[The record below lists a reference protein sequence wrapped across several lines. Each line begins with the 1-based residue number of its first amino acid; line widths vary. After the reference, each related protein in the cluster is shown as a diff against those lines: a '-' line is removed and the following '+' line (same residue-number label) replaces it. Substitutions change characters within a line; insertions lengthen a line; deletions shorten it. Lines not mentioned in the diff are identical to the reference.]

1 MNDSPFID
9 IDDRIR
15 LLGTAHVAQKSV
27 DAVAFHVT
35 EFQPTTVAVELCE
48 SRKEALTQQRR
59 LDKESL
65 LKVIKEGKAPLV
77 LIQSL
82 LAAEQRK
89 IGMNEGVQP
98 GEELLK
104 AVQVAE
110 EHELPVALVD
120 RDIQTT
126 LRRAWKNMGFR
137 EKISLFSAL
146 IFDEEEEEI
155 DLNEVLSDQDLL
167 SSLMLE
173 LKEISPGA
181 GEVLVDERDEYIAR
195 KIASIDSE
203 QKVLAV
209 LGAGHLEGV
218 AKYLKEGFSNE
229 ENRLEALDTIPKKT
243 FFAKSFPWL
252 IPMALF
258 GVMAWLFTQGN
269 VDAIWKAGGIWLA
282 SNALAAALCCA
293 LAGGHPLSI
302 LTAALASP
310 ITSLNPMLAA
320 GWFAGY
326 VQMKIK
332 EPTAEDLQL
341 FLKLDEF
348 SLFWKNRAGRV
359 LLVTALTNIGSML
372 GAWISAGIIAA
383 GL

>member
-229 ENRLEALDTIPKKT
+229 ENRLEVLDTIPKKT

-258 GVMAWLFTQGN
+258 GVMAWFSHKETSMQFG
-269 VDAIWKAGGIWLA
+269 KRGHLA
-282 SNALAAALCCA
+282 RIKCPRCRIMLCARRRASSFHSHGSLSKPNHISQSNACCGMVCGLCA
-293 LAGGHPLSI
+293 DENQRTDSRR
-302 LTAALASP
+302 
-310 ITSLNPMLAA
+310 
-320 GWFAGY
+320 FATFP
-326 VQMKIK
+326 K
-332 EPTAEDLQL
+332 T
-341 FLKLDEF
+341 
-348 SLFWKNRAGRV
+348 
-359 LLVTALTNIGSML
+359 
-372 GAWISAGIIAA
+372 
-383 GL
+383 

>member
-1 MNDSPFID
+1 
-9 IDDRIR
+9 
-15 LLGTAHVAQKSV
+15 
-27 DAVAFHVT
+27 
-35 EFQPTTVAVELCE
+35 
-48 SRKEALTQQRR
+48 
-59 LDKESL
+59 
-65 LKVIKEGKAPLV
+65 
-77 LIQSL
+77 
-82 LAAEQRK
+82 
-89 IGMNEGVQP
+89 
-98 GEELLK
+98 
-104 AVQVAE
+104 
-110 EHELPVALVD
+110 
-120 RDIQTT
+120 
-126 LRRAWKNMGFR
+126 
-137 EKISLFSAL
+137 
-146 IFDEEEEEI
+146 
-155 DLNEVLSDQDLL
+155 
-167 SSLMLE
+167 MLE

-229 ENRLEALDTIPKKT
+229 ENRLEVLDTIPKKT